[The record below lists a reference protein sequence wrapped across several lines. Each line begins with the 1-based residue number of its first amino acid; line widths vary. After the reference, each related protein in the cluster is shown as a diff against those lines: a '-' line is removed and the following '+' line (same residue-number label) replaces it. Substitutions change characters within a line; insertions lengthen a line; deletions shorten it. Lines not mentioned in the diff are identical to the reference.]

1 MATNKLTAMILDFYA
16 SLPPTIYWDA
26 SFIINFSH
34 ADNPFYGECTEFLAR
49 LESSDT
55 QCFVSAL
62 ALDEVWFVL
71 LQLFV
76 SRDYAPRKFWK
87 VYEQEPA
94 VILAYLDQIEK
105 ITAEIYAVPQ
115 LRVLGVTPR
124 SPLLALE
131 NMRQF
136 SLLPRDAMHLAIMR
150 QHQIPA
156 IATLDA
162 DFQSVESI
170 TIFTCNPN
178 LLNDS
183 NQA

>member
-26 SFIINFSH
+26 NSSSISRMPTTRFTAS
-34 ADNPFYGECTEFLAR
+34 TEFLA

-87 VYEQEPA
+87 VYEQDRA
-94 VILAYLDQIEK
+94 VILSYLDQIEK
-105 ITAEIYAVPQ
+105 ITAKVYAIPQ
-115 LRVLGVTPR
+115 LASSWRNSTF
-124 SPLLALE
+124 SFMALE

-136 SLLPRDAMHLAIMR
+136 SLLPRGAMHLAIMR
-150 QHQIPA
+150 QHQITA

-162 DFQSVESI
+162 DFQSVEGIS
-170 TIFTCNPN
+170 IFTCNPN
-178 LLNDS
+178 LLNAS
-183 NQA
+183 AQA